1 MSFLEVV
8 QVFHLLILIRIAMAT
23 FKLNRHRYV
32 IRNRYQAIKLQNI
45 KWLDDYRPWPYLLI
59 ELDLRLLPL
68 KTVCITNDCQNFKVS
83 MKWHVSIFANTGC
96 VTK

>member
-23 FKLNRHRYV
+23 FKRHGYV

-59 ELDLRLLPL
+59 ALDLRLLPL
-68 KTVCITNDCQNFKVS
+68 KIYGRMEFTSCIYN
-83 MKWHVSIFANTGC
+83 
-96 VTK
+96 